1 MRVSRSPTV
10 LSDKSF
16 NFLGYITERIFDA
29 FLSGAIPIYYGS
41 TEVFGIFNPKAF
53 IYYDI
58 TYPDA
63 ALELIS
69 SLERNPDAYEK
80 MINEPILANG
90 QRTIEKYFSFEDTIG
105 DGALKQRVRKKLG
118 FEI

>member
-1 MRVSRSPTV
+1 
-10 LSDKSF
+10 
-16 NFLGYITERIFDA
+16 
-29 FLSGAIPIYYGS
+29 
-41 TEVFGIFNPKAF
+41 
-53 IYYDI
+53 
-58 TYPDA
+58 
-63 ALELIS
+63 
-69 SLERNPDAYEK
+69 